1 MFRTWHLLSLIG
13 VVLVP
18 GSSIG
23 QGENETELRKTGL
36 KMWSALDEA
45 VKHLDTTFTL
55 NESYIAGKP
64 TIPIKYKLLV
74 NDQSVLQQHRSP
86 LKYNTPSLGEIE
98 RVLGRTPDY
107 VYMLERKV
115 GDKDYRLGNLG
126 QDSPDFS
133 KHLHM
138 TRKARLI
145 SISIEGRSIIEWLG
159 DSRFVVQSLAR
170 VQQEGRNMIKMDARY
185 TPEGEDARTHFP
197 TLTAWFDEGEAWV
210 LRKYEAKAWYGTITA
225 TVDYGPPAGGAPRPI
240 RLTEVYTYNADKK
253 LPQATSSI
261 DFETWNPRAIE
272 PEEFLISQF
281 GLPEPQ
287 SVTPVPPKR
296 SWLWIWLIAGAVV
309 IGGVG
314 IMLLRRGRRVASIG

>member
-1 MFRTWHLLSLIG
+1 MSRTWLLLTFIG
-13 VVLVP
+13 LCVTH
-18 GSSIG
+18 SSTCRAG
-23 QGENETELRKTGL
+23 DETELRETGL
-36 KMWSALDEA
+36 KKWSALDEA

-74 NDQSVLQQHRSP
+74 DDQSVLQQHRSP
-86 LKYNTPSLGEIE
+86 RKFDTPSLGDIE

-107 VYMLERKV
+107 VYLLERKV

-133 KHLHM
+133 KQLYM

-159 DSRFVVQSLAR
+159 DSRFVVQSLSR
-170 VQQEGRNMIKMDARY
+170 VQQEGRNMIKLDARF
-185 TPEGEDARTHFP
+185 TPEGEDSRTHHP
-197 TLTAWFDEGEAWV
+197 ALTAWFDEGEAWA

-225 TVDYGPPAGGAPRPI
+225 TVDYGPPAGGAPRPL
-240 RLTEVYTYNADKK
+240 RLTEIRTYNEDRK
-253 LPQATSSI
+253 LPKATSSI
-261 DFETWNPRAIE
+261 EFETWNPRTIE

-287 SVTPVPPKR
+287 SVTPAPAKR
-296 SWLWIWLIAGAVV
+296 SWLWVWLIAGAVV

-314 IMLLRRGRRVASIG
+314 ITLVRRGRRVASIG